1 MLGLLPVK
9 LLGLDINSDFRAI
22 ITVLQ
27 AWEDDYF
34 NDEDK
39 IEILLRILYKDQ
51 QLDDVGL
58 ALTEAKS
65 FLNRT
70 RLDSESTDEPILISW
85 VQDIHLIFDGII
97 STHGTD
103 PRTLEYLH
111 WWSFLGLFHG
121 IKEGTFSNIIRIRS
135 KINNAEKLDKWE
147 EEYYLKN
154 RHMVDLDIE
163 KKRLER
169 EMRRCINGR

>member
-27 AWEDDYF
+27 SWEDDYF